1 MGWGN
6 ESLFNDPGHMTK
18 MAVMPIYGKNV
29 KNLLLRNQKA
39 DDLET

>member
-1 MGWGN
+1 M
-6 ESLFNDPGHMTK
+6 SK
-18 MAVMPIYGKNV
+18 MAAVPIYGKTL